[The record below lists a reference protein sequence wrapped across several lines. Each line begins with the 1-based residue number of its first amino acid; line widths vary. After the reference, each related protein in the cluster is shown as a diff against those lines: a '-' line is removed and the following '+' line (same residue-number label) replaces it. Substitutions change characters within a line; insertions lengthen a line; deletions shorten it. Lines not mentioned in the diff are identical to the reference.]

1 MLKYYHTNRLLWC
14 IGLWGMEGGV
24 HFSRGGT
31 STGAPAPLGCIL
43 SLLDSTSAAHFPPPS
58 RLSEQTGP
66 TRLWSRRMCIHLLPW
81 ELQNCKELLNNHGE
95 DNVGSHWKK
104 IPHVRGQRR
113 SPNEMV
119 GEAKSCLKSNL
130 IPIRDTRR
138 CKQNPGKGAMTPP
151 QETEPDM
158 PLSVWVSPVEE
169 WVSSG
174 LPWAQRLWQQ
184 QNWEVQYVA

>member
-66 TRLWSRRMCIHLLPW
+66 TRLWSRRMCIHLLLW

-95 DNVGSHWKK
+95 DNVGSYWKN

-119 GEAKSCLKSNL
+119 GEVKSCLESNL
-130 IPIRDTRR
+130 IPTRDAQRAQTKP
-138 CKQNPGKGAMTPP
+138 CVHQDPGTP
-151 QETEPDM
+151 QETEPHL
-158 PLSVWVSPVEE
+158 PFSVWVS
-169 WVSSG
+169 SM
-174 LPWAQRLWQQ
+174 A
-184 QNWEVQYVA
+184 A

>member
-1 MLKYYHTNRLLWC
+1 
-14 IGLWGMEGGV
+14 MEGGV

-81 ELQNCKELLNNHGE
+81 ELQNCKELLNNHRQ

-113 SPNEMV
+113 SHNETV
-119 GEAKSCLKSNL
+119 GEAKSCLESNL
-130 IPIRDTRR
+130 ITTRDAQRV
-138 CKQNPGKGAMTPP
+138 KQNLVCTRTQGPHKRLSHTC
-151 QETEPDM
+151 
-158 PLSVWVSPVEE
+158 LSVFESPLWLHRSAVSCHGNRGFGC
-169 WVSSG
+169 SRSG
-174 LPWAQRLWQQ
+174 RCG
-184 QNWEVQYVA
+184 V